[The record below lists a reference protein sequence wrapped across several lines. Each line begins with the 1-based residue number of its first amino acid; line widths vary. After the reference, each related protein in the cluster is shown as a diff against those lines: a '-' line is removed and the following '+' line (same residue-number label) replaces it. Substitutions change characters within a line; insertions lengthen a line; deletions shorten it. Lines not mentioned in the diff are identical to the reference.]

1 MDETLVVVTLLSI
14 YLIGFISGF
23 GTRAIISQVRRYK
36 ALKAREARH
45 TAQVDYSAHRGVSA
59 QSSEKIIPVSRLPR
73 SADSPMWGHLPDFRD
88 GIRRDTAQ
96 VDVPEADMAELVDG
110 AKLAPLGSIPP
121 SDVPVQVRVVVPNVD
136 GQTH

>member
-1 MDETLVVVTLLSI
+1 MDETLVVVILLSI

-23 GTRAIISQVRRYK
+23 GTRAIISQARRYK

-45 TAQVDYSAHRGVSA
+45 AGQADYSAHRAVSA
-59 QSSEKIIPVSRLPR
+59 QSSEKAILVSRLPR
-73 SADSPMWGHLPDFRD
+73 SADSPMRGHLPDFRD

-96 VDVPEADMAELVDG
+96 ADVPEANMAELIDG
-110 AKLAPLGSIPP
+110 AKPPPLGSIPP
-121 SDVPVQVRVVVPNVD
+121 GDVAVQGRVVVPNVD

>member
-59 QSSEKIIPVSRLPR
+59 QSFGKNHSS
-73 SADSPMWGHLPDFRD
+73 
-88 GIRRDTAQ
+88 
-96 VDVPEADMAELVDG
+96 
-110 AKLAPLGSIPP
+110 
-121 SDVPVQVRVVVPNVD
+121 
-136 GQTH
+136 